1 MRDFYKVLVVGSS
14 GMGKT
19 YMMRTLDKESTGFVN
34 VENKPLPFKNE
45 FKNHKRV
52 TTASEAMTALIEY
65 AKDDKIKL
73 IVFDSFSA
81 YMDLVHR
88 DARQTQKGYGIWEE
102 YNNKIDDFHAVL
114 NKIQKEVLVTGHY
127 EILDIEGAPEKRLK
141 VLGKQNEGRVER
153 HYTIVLYA
161 NSKYNDEGKPEYFLR
176 LAGEGI
182 SAKCPPD
189 IFGPDVLT
197 IPNDA
202 QFIQKSIEEFVK

>member
-1 MRDFYKVLVVGSS
+1 MRDFYKVLLVGSS

-19 YMMRTLDKESTGFVN
+19 YMMRTLDKDSTGFVN

-88 DARQTQKGYGIWEE
+88 DARQTQKGFGIWEE
-102 YNNKIDDFHAVL
+102 YNSKIDDFHVVL

-127 EILDIEGAPEKRLK
+127 EILDIEGAPKKRLK

-153 HYTIVLYA
+153 HYTIVMYA
-161 NSKYNDEGKPEYFLR
+161 DNKYNDAGKPEYFLR

-202 QFIQKSIEEFVK
+202 QFIQNKIEEFVK